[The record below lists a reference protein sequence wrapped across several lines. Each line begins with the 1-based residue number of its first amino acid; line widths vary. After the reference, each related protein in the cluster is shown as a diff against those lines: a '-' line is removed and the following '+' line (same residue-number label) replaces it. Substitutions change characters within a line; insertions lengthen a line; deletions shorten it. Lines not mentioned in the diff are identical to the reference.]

1 MKKPLLLFLLTHC
14 FCANAQSIEYKQV
27 ADSLRIMHEQY
38 RKALAYNDSINE
50 DLRLY
55 KHKVGTDA
63 VTQDGK
69 TLKSRL
75 EVQAQ
80 NDAYRKTHSEYRRRH
95 SRYLPVLPAIKP
107 YTTRSIPSMTR

>member
-14 FCANAQSIEYKQV
+14 FYAKAQSIEYKQV
-27 ADSLRIMHEQY
+27 ADSLHIMHEQY

-50 DLRLY
+50 DHQLY
-55 KHKVGTDA
+55 KHKVGTDVA
-63 VTQDGK
+63 AQDGK

-75 EVQAQ
+75 DAQTQ
-80 NDAYRKTHSEYRRRH
+80 NDAYSKAHPEYRKRYF
-95 SRYLPVLPAIKP
+95 RYLPVLPAIKP